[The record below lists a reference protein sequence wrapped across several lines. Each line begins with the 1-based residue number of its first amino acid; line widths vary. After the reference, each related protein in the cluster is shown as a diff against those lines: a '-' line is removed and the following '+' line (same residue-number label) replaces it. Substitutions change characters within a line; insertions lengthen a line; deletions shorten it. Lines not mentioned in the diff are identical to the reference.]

1 MVTGAVV
8 VAHGLFAAL
17 FPSDCRLCGAPLE
30 NISRLPVCR
39 SCLTA
44 MKPIS
49 GETCEICG
57 DTLGVS
63 SFNTASENEAI
74 LSQTVN
80 QCAACQEQK
89 PHFAKATAYG
99 PYDDGLRD
107 LVHLLKY
114 DRVDTAAGKLGTM
127 LSEAIAKLNLE
138 TEPFL
143 VIPVPLHASKRH
155 ERGFNQAEMIA
166 RKALRCAHF
175 NNLELGAGI
184 LERTRPT
191 PSQIGLTRPQRAENM
206 RGAFRVTHLSRVR
219 GRDILLVD
227 DVLTTGTTA
236 SECSRVLLKA
246 GARKVLVATVARTLK
261 QHSESVP
268 GPVLT
273 KAARA

>member
-1 MVTGAVV
+1 MVSGAVV
-8 VAHGLFAAL
+8 VAQGLFAAL
-17 FPSDCRLCGAPLE
+17 FPSDCRLCGALLE
-30 NISRLPVCR
+30 NISGLPVCR
-39 SCLTA
+39 SCLLA
-44 MKPIS
+44 MRPIA

-63 SFNTASENEAI
+63 SFSTASEKEELFAQTLNE
-74 LSQTVN
+74 
-80 QCAACQEQK
+80 CAACQDQR
-89 PHFAKATAYG
+89 PHFAKAIAYG
-99 PYDDGLRD
+99 AYDGSLRD

-114 DRVDTAAGKLGTM
+114 DRVEPAAGKLGAM
-127 LSEAIAKLNLE
+127 LCEAIAKLNLGI
-138 TEPFL
+138 EPFL
-143 VIPVPLHASKRH
+143 VVPVPLHVSKRH

-175 NNLELGAGI
+175 NNLELGTGI

-191 PSQIGLTRPQRAENM
+191 ASQIGLTRPQRAENM
-206 RGAFRVTHLSRVR
+206 RGAFRVTHLSRVK

-236 SECSRVLLKA
+236 SECARVLLKA

-261 QHSESVP
+261 QHSEAVP
-268 GPVLT
+268 GPVMV